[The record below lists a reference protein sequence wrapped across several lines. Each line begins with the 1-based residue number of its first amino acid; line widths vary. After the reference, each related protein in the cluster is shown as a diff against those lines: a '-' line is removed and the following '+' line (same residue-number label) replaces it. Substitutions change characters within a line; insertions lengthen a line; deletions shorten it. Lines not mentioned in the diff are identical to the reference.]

1 MSYAAVIIGTSET
14 LNAGAVKHLVCLIL
28 VFQDVD
34 TVVHLTKRYKYL
46 YVHTH

>member
-1 MSYAAVIIGTSET
+1 MSYAAVIIGTSEN

>member
-1 MSYAAVIIGTSET
+1 MSYAAVITGTSEN
-14 LNAGAVKHLVCLIL
+14 LNAGAVKHSVCLIL
-28 VFQDVD
+28 VFQEVD